1 MDNGQISPQI
11 GYYSAGGTLPKIA
24 KLAVPGVV
32 GSGVVNDVYTGT
44 WECSYVPSGSTINT
58 QSNQYNKINIGLWK
72 NDGALAASQTGESTA
87 YNVAD
92 TYNSVSYGNVW
103 GNGTKNA
110 VLGYAVT
117 DSNSNDYI
125 ETAQMLTSE

>member
-1 MDNGQISPQI
+1 MVAPPL
-11 GYYSAGGTLPKIA
+11 GTVKRCPKIA

-58 QSNQYNKINIGLWK
+58 QSNQYNKVNIGLWK
-72 NDGALAASQTGESTA
+72 TSGGEIDKSKTGSSTG
-87 YNVAD
+87 
-92 TYNSVSYGNVW
+92 YNSINGYGKTVSYGDVW

-110 VLGYAVT
+110 VLGYAVM